1 MTMRDAGLAGAHF
14 DGCSPI
20 APPAPA
26 ARLTVRLARDGRD
39 LEAAQRL
46 RFEVFNMEL
55 RLGLPVSAATG
66 RDADVYDGYCDHLLV
81 IDSETDRVVGTY
93 RLMPMCRRPSF
104 GFYSESEFDLE
115 NVKRS
120 GLKLLELGRSCV
132 APAYRTGRVIALLF
146 DAIGEYADAHGAEAL
161 VGCASI
167 NGNDASFIRKVDAF
181 LGSLHYA
188 GPRYHAVP
196 RRGYDIP
203 GLGPGS
209 GRPDPGVFEKLP
221 PLFKAYLRIGAKVC
235 GPPVYDR
242 QFGTTDFLI
251 LAIVDEIDPR
261 YRRRFF
267 GGGRVAKAC

>member
-1 MTMRDAGLAGAHF
+1 MTMSDAGLAGAPF
-14 DGCSPI
+14 ENRSPI
-20 APPAPA
+20 VPPVPA

-46 RFEVFNMEL
+46 RFEVFNTEL
-55 RLGLPVSAATG
+55 RLGLPVSAAIG
-66 RDADVYDGYCDHLLV
+66 RDTDIYDGYCDHLLV

-93 RLMPMCRRPSF
+93 RLMPTCRRPSF
-104 GFYSESEFDLE
+104 GFYSESEFDLD

-120 GLKLLELGRSCV
+120 GLNLLELGRSCV
-132 APAYRTGRVIALLF
+132 APAYRTGRVIGLLF
-146 DAIGEYADAHGAEAL
+146 EAIGEYADAHGAEAL

-167 NGNDASFIRKVDAF
+167 HGNDAPFIRKVDAY
-181 LGSLHYA
+181 LGSSHYA
-188 GPRYHAVP
+188 GLCYHAMP

-203 GLGPGS
+203 GLVPGS
-209 GRPDPGVFEKLP
+209 ERPDPGVFEKLP
-221 PLFKAYLRIGAKVC
+221 PLFKAYLRLGAKVC

-251 LAIVDEIDPR
+251 LAIVDEIAPR

-267 GGGRVAKAC
+267 RGGRVAKAC